1 MTDRVSSNRDAI
13 AHEQFLLTHPE
24 SKSSESFTFPGEA
37 ADMNSEVAAILTLV
51 AYSTIAVALIVRSI
65 RRCHDGW
72 GVWLLYF
79 VQRLYSGLIF
89 RWRCNNGPCTLPAEG
104 SGLIVANHRSP
115 IDPMM
120 VWTNHHF
127 RGDPTGGSR
136 QIRVAG
142 FLTASEY
149 CNVPG
154 LRWLVR
160 TMRSIPVDRNG
171 QDMAPTREALRRL
184 KNGELVGLFPE
195 GGINWGTRLRSANPG
210 VAFLALKSKVKVY
223 PVFIHDAPQPTRSM
237 VDPFVRKSRV
247 RVTYG
252 APIDL
257 SEYHDRKTTPELLD
271 EVTNLIMSR
280 LAETGGVDYTP
291 VGMEDEEGA
300 DRRVV
305 PDAAQEQLSA

>member
-1 MTDRVSSNRDAI
+1 MD
-13 AHEQFLLTHPE
+13 
-24 SKSSESFTFPGEA
+24 
-37 ADMNSEVAAILTLV
+37 SEVAAMLTLA
-51 AYSTIAVALIVRSI
+51 AYSAITVALVVRSI
-65 RRCHDGW
+65 RQCRDGW
-72 GVWLLYF
+72 GVWLLY
-79 VQRLYSGLIF
+79 VIQRLYGGLIF

-120 VWTNHHF
+120 VWTNHHL
-127 RGDPTGGSR
+127 RGDSTGKSR
-136 QIRVAG
+136 EVRVAG
-142 FLTASEY
+142 FLTASEF
-149 CNVPG
+149 CDVPG

-184 KNGELVGLFPE
+184 KNGELVGVFPE

-210 VAFLALKSKVKVY
+210 VAFLALKSKVRVY
-223 PVFIHDAPQPTRSM
+223 PVFIHDAPQPVNGM
-237 VDPFVRKSRV
+237 VDPFVSRCRV

-252 APIDL
+252 NPIDL
-257 SEYHDRKTTPELLD
+257 SEFHGQKPRPELLNK
-271 EVTNLIMSR
+271 VTDLIMSR

-291 VGMEDEEGA
+291 VGMEDEDGA

-305 PDAAQEQLSA
+305 PNAERDQRTA

>member
-1 MTDRVSSNRDAI
+1 MD
-13 AHEQFLLTHPE
+13 
-24 SKSSESFTFPGEA
+24 
-37 ADMNSEVAAILTLV
+37 SEVAAMLTLA
-51 AYSTIAVALIVRSI
+51 AYSAITVALVVRSI
-65 RRCHDGW
+65 RQCRDGW
-72 GVWLLYF
+72 GVWLLY
-79 VQRLYSGLIF
+79 VIQRLYGGLIF

-120 VWTNHHF
+120 VWTNHHL
-127 RGDPTGGSR
+127 RGDPNGKSR
-136 QIRVAG
+136 EVRVAG
-142 FLTASEY
+142 FLTASEF
-149 CNVPG
+149 CDVPG

-184 KNGELVGLFPE
+184 KNGELVGVFPE

-210 VAFLALKSKVKVY
+210 VAFLALKSKVRVY
-223 PVFIHDAPQPTRSM
+223 PVFIHDAPQPVNGM
-237 VDPFVRKSRV
+237 VDPFVSRCRV

-252 APIDL
+252 DPIDL
-257 SEYHDRKTTPELLD
+257 SEFHGQKPRPELLNK
-271 EVTNLIMSR
+271 VTDLIMSR

-291 VGMEDEEGA
+291 VGMEDEDGA

-305 PDAAQEQLSA
+305 PNAERDQRTA

>member
-1 MTDRVSSNRDAI
+1 
-13 AHEQFLLTHPE
+13 
-24 SKSSESFTFPGEA
+24 
-37 ADMNSEVAAILTLV
+37 MNSEVAAMLTLATYAV
-51 AYSTIAVALIVRSI
+51 IAVALVVRSI
-65 RRCHDGW
+65 RQCRDGW

-79 VQRLYSGLIF
+79 IQRLYGGLIY
-89 RWRCNNGPCTLPAEG
+89 RWRSNNGPCNLPAEG
-104 SGLIVANHRSP
+104 AGLIVANHRSP

-120 VWTNHHF
+120 IWTNHHF
-127 RGDPTGGSR
+127 RGEPDGRSR
-136 QIRVAG
+136 EIRVAG

-154 LRWLVR
+154 LRWLVQ
-160 TMRSIPVDRNG
+160 TMRSIPVDRDG
-171 QDMAPTREALRRL
+171 QDMAATREAIRRL

-223 PVFIHDAPQPTRSM
+223 PVFIHDAPQPVKSM
-237 VDPFVRKSRV
+237 VAPFIRRSRV

-252 APIDL
+252 EPIDL
-257 SEYHDRKTTPELLD
+257 SEFHGKKTTPELLN
-271 EVTNLIMSR
+271 EVTDLIMSR

-291 VGMEDEEGA
+291 VGTEDEEGA

-305 PDAAQEQLSA
+305 PKQDQLTA

>member
-1 MTDRVSSNRDAI
+1 MD
-13 AHEQFLLTHPE
+13 
-24 SKSSESFTFPGEA
+24 
-37 ADMNSEVAAILTLV
+37 SEVAAILTLA
-51 AYSTIAVALIVRSI
+51 AYSAIAVALVVRSI
-65 RRCHDGW
+65 RRCRDGW
-72 GVWLLYF
+72 GVWLLY
-79 VQRLYSGLIF
+79 VIQRLYGGLIF
-89 RWRCNNGPCTLPAEG
+89 RWRCNNGPSTLPAEG

-120 VWTNHHF
+120 VWTNHHL
-127 RGDPTGGSR
+127 RGDSTGKSR
-136 QIRVAG
+136 EVRVAG
-142 FLTASEY
+142 FLTASEF
-149 CNVPG
+149 CDVPG

-184 KNGELVGLFPE
+184 KNGELVGVFPE

-223 PVFIHDAPQPTRSM
+223 PVFIHDAPQPVTSM
-237 VDPFVRKSRV
+237 VAPFVRRCRV

-252 APIDL
+252 DPIDL
-257 SEYHDRKTTPELLD
+257 SEFHGQKPRPELLN

-291 VGMEDEEGA
+291 VGMEDEKGA

-305 PDAAQEQLSA
+305 PKQDQLTA

>member
-1 MTDRVSSNRDAI
+1 V
-13 AHEQFLLTHPE
+13 EP
-24 SKSSESFTFPGEA
+24 
-37 ADMNSEVAAILTLV
+37 EVAAGLTLGM
-51 AYSTIAVALIVRSI
+51 YLAVAVGLVVRSI
-65 RRCHDGW
+65 RRCREGW
-72 GVWLLYF
+72 GIWLLYAT
-79 VQRLYSGLIF
+79 QRLYGGLVF
-89 RWRCNNGPCTLPAEG
+89 RWRCNNGPCPLPVD
-104 SGLIVANHRSP
+104 SGGLVVANHRSP

-127 RGDPTGGSR
+127 RGDPTGKSR
-136 QIRVAG
+136 EVRVAG
-142 FLTASEY
+142 FLTASEF
-149 CNVPG
+149 CDVPG

-223 PVFIHDAPQPTRSM
+223 PVFIHDAPQPVNSIA
-237 VDPFVRKSRV
+237 DPFVTRCRV

-252 APIDL
+252 EPIDL
-257 SEYHDRKTTPELLD
+257 SEFHGQKTTPELLN
-271 EVTNLIMSR
+271 EVTDLIMSR

-305 PDAAQEQLSA
+305 PNARQDQLSA

>member
-1 MTDRVSSNRDAI
+1 MD
-13 AHEQFLLTHPE
+13 
-24 SKSSESFTFPGEA
+24 
-37 ADMNSEVAAILTLV
+37 SEVAAMLTLAV
-51 AYSTIAVALIVRSI
+51 YSAIAVALIVRSI
-65 RRCHDGW
+65 RHCRDGW
-72 GVWLLYF
+72 GVWLLY
-79 VQRLYSGLIF
+79 VIQRLYGGLIF
-89 RWRCNNGPCTLPAEG
+89 RWRCNNGPSTLPAEG

-120 VWTNHHF
+120 IWTNHHL
-127 RGDPTGGSR
+127 RGDSTVESR
-136 QIRVAG
+136 EVRVAG
-142 FLTASEY
+142 FLTASEF

-154 LRWLVR
+154 MRWLVR

-184 KNGELVGLFPE
+184 KNGELVGVFPE

-223 PVFIHDAPQPTRSM
+223 PVFIHDAPQPVNGM
-237 VDPFVRKSRV
+237 IDPFVSRCRV

-252 APIDL
+252 DPIDL
-257 SEYHDRKTTPELLD
+257 SEFHGQKPRPELLNK
-271 EVTNLIMSR
+271 VTDLIMSR

-291 VGMEDEEGA
+291 VGMEDEDGA

-305 PDAAQEQLSA
+305 PNAEREQRTA